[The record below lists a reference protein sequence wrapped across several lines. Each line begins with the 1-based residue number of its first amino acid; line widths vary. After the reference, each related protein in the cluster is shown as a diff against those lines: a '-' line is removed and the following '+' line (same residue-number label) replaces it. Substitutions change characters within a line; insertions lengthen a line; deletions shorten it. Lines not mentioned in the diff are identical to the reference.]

1 MRFVIVLTIALVLL
15 APHALLAKD
24 IHVSNKASKAG
35 LAGGAAVVV
44 LTAHDFAVPKL
55 VYKSA
60 KFSAK
65 ASAKVA
71 VKSGKLSFKGLRAVA
86 RFIW

>member
-1 MRFVIVLTIALVLL
+1 MRFVFVFLVVLALL
-15 APHALLAKD
+15 APQAIAKD

-35 LAGGAAVVV
+35 LAGAAGVVV
-44 LTAHDFAVPKL
+44 LTAHDFAVPKF

-60 KFSAK
+60 KFSVK
-65 ASAKVA
+65 ASGKV
-71 VKSGKLSFKGLRAVA
+71 VKEAGKLSFKGLRAVA